1 MAALLLYHT
10 DCGTHDN
17 LFLCSYMQFLNLY
30 ILLRLHT
37 LQICFFSSTIAIRN
51 RMIIRQ
57 TFPIA
62 LEKVVRFTKNYVS
75 RIH

>member
-1 MAALLLYHT
+1 VITNNGRRNIAINRAVNDFLIKSIMAALLLYHT

-51 RMIIRQ
+51 RMI
-57 TFPIA
+57 
-62 LEKVVRFTKNYVS
+62 
-75 RIH
+75 